1 MSDSVKDIK
10 TKAVVGTVLNF
21 ISNVL
26 TKCGSMIVQLV
37 LARLILP
44 EEFGTIA
51 ILNVFISIANVFTTK
66 GFASAIIQKNNVT
79 EVDKSSAFYM
89 SLGISLFLYVAIFV
103 SSPYIAKFYDSA
115 DLENVLRVYAVVIIM
130 GALMSVHNA
139 LLQKELKFNVNMWK
153 GVIIVVVQGV
163 VGILLAYKGYGVW
176 ALVISYIIGN
186 AVSVAYIWFMIKW
199 RPKLLF
205 SWTAIKSMFKFS
217 SNVLMSSLFNTV
229 YSDIRALVIGKVYTT
244 EQLAFYDRANLIR
257 GYIFDTTIG
266 AVSTVALPT
275 LSKVN
280 DSLENVKI
288 GIRRIIKINMY
299 ISTPMR
305 VGLILIAEPL
315 ILLLLT
321 ETWRESIP
329 FLQLI
334 CITNILAPCMYRTNA
349 YLAIGKSS
357 IALRTELINKLSIL
371 ICIFLTLKYNVY
383 MVVISA
389 LFGNVLSF
397 IEGLIVNKKYIG
409 YTIKEQ
415 IADIIPPIILSI
427 VMGIPIY
434 LISLLNLP
442 NILQLILQVGVGGIS
457 YALISI
463 ISKNECFYYLLS
475 IFKDIVLGKLGKKK
489 GV

>member
-1 MSDSVKDIK
+1 MSDSIKEIK

-21 ISNVL
+21 ISNIL
-26 TKCGSMIVQLV
+26 TKCGSVIVQLV

-66 GFASAIIQKNNVT
+66 GFASAIIQKNDVT

-89 SLGISLFLYVAIFV
+89 SLGVSVFLYVAIFI
-103 SSPYIAKFYDSA
+103 SSPYIAKFYGSL

-139 LLQKELKFNVNMWK
+139 LIQKELKFNITMWK
-153 GVIIVVVQGV
+153 GIIVVVVQGV
-163 VGILLAYKGYGVW
+163 VGIILAYKGYGVW
-176 ALVISYIIGN
+176 ALVISYIVGN
-186 AVSVAYIWFMIKW
+186 AVSVAYIWFMIRW
-199 RPKLLF
+199 CPKLLF
-205 SWTAIKSMFKFS
+205 SWTAIKDMFKFS
-217 SNVLMSSLFNTV
+217 SNVLLSSLFNTV

-280 DSLENVKI
+280 DNLENVKV

-299 ISTPMR
+299 VSTPMR

-315 ILLLLT
+315 ILFLLT

-334 CITNILAPCMYRTNA
+334 CITNFLAPCMYRTNA

-357 IALRTELINKLSIL
+357 LALRSELINKLSIL
-371 ICIFLTLKYNVY
+371 VCIFLTLKFNVY

-397 IEGLIVNKKYIG
+397 VEGLLVNKKYIG

-415 IADIIPPIILSI
+415 IMDIIPPIICSI
-427 VMGIPIY
+427 VMAIPIY
-434 LISLLNLP
+434 LITFLNLS
-442 NILQLILQVGVGGIS
+442 NFLQLVLQVMVGGIS
-457 YALISI
+457 YVLVSI
-463 ISKNECFYYLLS
+463 ISKNECFNYLVS
-475 IFKDIVLGKLGKKK
+475 IVKEIVLGKIGRKK